1 MRLLTTDHGSPVSPE
16 LCTVTT
22 WQQGV
27 SPSSVVV
34 TSSVVTS
41 SVVTSH
47 SRGPE
52 TQAGQGWGVPGE
64 DLSQQVFLYLVLLDS
79 IIVLY

>member
-41 SVVTSH
+41 SH